1 MQKEFDDYKADF
13 ASKVHE
19 KELELSRF
27 AEEIKKLRQK
37 QSMSAT
43 EIKEMVALANEE
55 NRNKTE
61 LLSNTINLLD

>member
-1 MQKEFDDYKADF
+1 
-13 ASKVHE
+13 
-19 KELELSRF
+19 
-27 AEEIKKLRQK
+27 LRQK
-37 QSMSAT
+37 QSISAT